1 MTTRIIIDLY
11 RSGCQ
16 ESETKE
22 DEIGTE
28 IKPLRIPAPS
38 WRFSKGES
46 YGAAVDPP
54 CSARQPGKWPVEST
68 VEMIEGMSLQER
80 NAAASDALWRAGIY
94 GTSAASVSET
104 Y

>member
-1 MTTRIIIDLY
+1 MTTRIIIDLN

-28 IKPLRIPAPS
+28 IKASRIPAPS

-54 CSARQPGKWPVEST
+54 CSARQPVECV
-68 VEMIEGMSLQER
+68 VEMIEGMSLQ
-80 NAAASDALWRAGIY
+80 
-94 GTSAASVSET
+94 
-104 Y
+104 